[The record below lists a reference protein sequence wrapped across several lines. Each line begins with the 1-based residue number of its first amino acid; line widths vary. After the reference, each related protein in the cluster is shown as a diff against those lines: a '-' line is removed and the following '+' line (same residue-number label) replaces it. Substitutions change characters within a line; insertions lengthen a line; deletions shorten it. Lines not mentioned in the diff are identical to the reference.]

1 MKSAFRQLHILRQ
14 RSLTPRSY
22 RPVMPAANMPSSTQP
37 TNMST
42 HEDTS
47 TPQQQSQGTQITQ
60 TPQDGSSQ
68 TTTDSQAP
76 PSPSSFQ
83 PLPLPEP
90 SSSNTTK
97 IDMSAGGSTVK
108 LDHLGPLV
116 VNKDGTLSRI
126 ANWEQMADIERQN
139 TLRILGKRN
148 MLRREALQKAEEGST
163 KQD

>member
-1 MKSAFRQLHILRQ
+1 MKSAFRRPHILRQ

-22 RPVMPAANMPSSTQP
+22 RPVIPAANMPSSTQS
-37 TNMST
+37 TN
-42 HEDTS
+42 HEDAS
-47 TPQQQSQGTQITQ
+47 TPQQQPQRTQ
-60 TPQDGSSQ
+60 TTQTSQDDPSQ
-68 TTTDSQAP
+68 TLQDDQN
-76 PSPSSFQ
+76 PSSQ

-90 SSSNTTK
+90 SSSSTTK
-97 IDMSAGGSTVK
+97 IDMSAGGTTVK

-148 MLRREALQKAEEGST
+148 MLRREALQKAEDEST